1 MAISIS
7 ISTHIPVVVR
17 PADGQEPLDRGAH
30 HKEDGAAHCDP
41 EYKGIKVMVRR
52 VTGTSC

>member
-1 MAISIS
+1 MLTIS

-30 HKEDGAAHCDP
+30 HKEDGAAHRDP